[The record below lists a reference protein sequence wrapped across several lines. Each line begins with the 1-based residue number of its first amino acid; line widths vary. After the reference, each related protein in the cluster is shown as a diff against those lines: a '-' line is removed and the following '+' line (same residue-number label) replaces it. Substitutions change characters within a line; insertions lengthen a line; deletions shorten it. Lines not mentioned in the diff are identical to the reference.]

1 MIFTCEPL
9 KVRVDM
15 CAIEPKFFF
24 LPSHSVCT
32 LLDLRHFYAMTYG
45 SIHFN
50 DHLAPLSS
58 SSGEIAPLSLFSRD
72 SHITSSSRGAAGEG
86 EARWRLGPT
95 SPVRTAAGG
104 DEPSHARTRAS
115 RLGKCDTTM
124 AWSLSPKPVGLNVV
138 QG

>member
-58 SSGEIAPLSLFSRD
+58 SSGEIAPLSFFLATRISRLL
-72 SHITSSSRGAAGEG
+72 A
-86 EARWRLGPT
+86 EARQGRGRHGGAWGQPRPCAQRQAAT
-95 SPVRTAAGG
+95 SPPT
-104 DEPSHARTRAS
+104 HAPVLHDSASATRRWHGRFLQS
-115 RLGKCDTTM
+115 
-124 AWSLSPKPVGLNVV
+124 
-138 QG
+138 Q